1 MYVKDVATAI
11 HYLLF
16 RYLIAYHP
24 FVFDEL
30 QAREVYEKGIEVNPL
45 HAPLYHSLA
54 ELEARVFNLEGL
66 AILNKRAAKVFN
78 NNALVPPP
86 SSSEAW
92 GTKIRSQRSRNLPFN
107 PNVAAL
113 AQKIVDEDNSL
124 WMGSDGYK
132 LNPMTTLDKLSARAM
147 EDDLISDLLGV
158 DAFDKK

>member
-1 MYVKDVATAI
+1 MLPLRFTTCC
-11 HYLLF
+11 F
-16 RYLIAYHP
+16 CCLIAYHA
-24 FVFDEL
+24 FVFDES

-66 AILNKRAAKVFN
+66 ATLNKRAAKVFN

-92 GTKIRSQRSRNLPFN
+92 GAKIRSGRSRNLPEG
-107 PNVAAL
+107 VAAL
-113 AQKIVDEDNSL
+113 AEKIVNEENSL
-124 WMGSDGYK
+124 WMAK

-158 DAFDKK
+158 DALDKK